1 MSTNKPEK
9 TRQEISKWLPLE
21 EAATRYGY
29 AHKESLSRRLR
40 QLRKRGHV
48 ADIGNP
54 PRQYANSLKPEKA
67 PILLMWPNPTAALIH
82 EDAPTELLDS
92 RRGKRARKNPREK
105 SSKDK

>member
-48 ADIGNP
+48 ADIGRP
-54 PRQYANSLKPEKA
+54 PKKYANSLKPEKGT
-67 PILLMWPNPTAALIH
+67 ILLMWPNPTATLIH

-105 SSKDK
+105 SSIAK